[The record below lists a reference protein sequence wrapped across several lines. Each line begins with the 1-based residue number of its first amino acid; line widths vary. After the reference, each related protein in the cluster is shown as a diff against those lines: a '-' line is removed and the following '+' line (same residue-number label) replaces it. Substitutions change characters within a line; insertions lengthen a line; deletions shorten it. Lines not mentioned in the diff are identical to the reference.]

1 MAGRREG
8 GKPLC
13 QSVSDSVVLVTIPVS
28 KRKSHLLVQRGL
40 SMCKLVGEWVPLHTC
55 VGILNW
61 EVHQVGV
68 FISGS
73 GRTTHQY

>member
-1 MAGRREG
+1 
-8 GKPLC
+8 
-13 QSVSDSVVLVTIPVS
+13 
-28 KRKSHLLVQRGL
+28 
-40 SMCKLVGEWVPLHTC
+40 MCKLVGEWVPLHTC

>member
-13 QSVSDSVVLVTIPVS
+13 QSVSDSVVWVTIPVF

-40 SMCKLVGEWVPLHTC
+40 PMCKLVGEWVPLHTC
-55 VGILNW
+55 VGMLNW
-61 EVHQVGV
+61 EVHQGGV
-68 FISGS
+68 LISGS
-73 GRTTHQY
+73 GRTPH